1 MKRWIKL
8 IAGDGG
14 AEIAEAALVLPIAFM
29 ILLGIYWFGRAFNIV
44 GTINHAAREGAR
56 VAVANSCATCVPPNG
71 PPLLTTIAG
80 NVDSA
85 LKAANMNPGSV
96 IPTNLT
102 YTACPPA
109 AGNAAC
115 TTTSNIQVCQNVQLQ
130 SSIPAASGNPAC
142 GITVDFQYPWE
153 MALPFTS
160 VNGQLM
166 KLSAHVQMRVEQ

>member
-1 MKRWIKL
+1 
-8 IAGDGG
+8 
-14 AEIAEAALVLPIAFM
+14 M

-56 VAVANSCATCVPPNG
+56 VAVANTCATCVPGNN
-71 PPLLTTIAG
+71 PPLAGTIATSID
-80 NVDSA
+80 NA
-85 LKAANMNPGSV
+85 LQAANMDPNSV
-96 IPTNLT
+96 IAVAPT

-115 TTTSNIQVCQNVQLQ
+115 TTTNKIQVCQNVQLQ
-130 SSIPAASGNPAC
+130 STIPTASGNPAC